1 MPAVGHH
8 EDIVDIAEQR
18 AFRPEL
24 PMGEDAENLCIHSI
38 FPDTMEVVQSRLRSP
53 ADIERGGYVGM
64 CPIEN
69 ALQLGPVGDFFEFHL
84 LQGGSGDD
92 ETVVMLR
99 RHVAERSVKGIHMG
113 LRSVFRH
120 MALHL
125 HPVEPYGIGG
135 VGKYPYKVGLGIN
148 LDGHQVEDRYPYG
161 TLQADIGVGY
171 SVQFDAFGTETF
183 DGRKSCRQY
192 Q

>member
-1 MPAVGHH
+1 
-8 EDIVDIAEQR
+8 
-18 AFRPEL
+18 
-24 PMGEDAENLCIHSI
+24 
-38 FPDTMEVVQSRLRSP
+38 
-53 ADIERGGYVGM
+53 
-64 CPIEN
+64 
-69 ALQLGPVGDFFEFHL
+69 
-84 LQGGSGDD
+84 
-92 ETVVMLR
+92 MLR